1 LLSSSPPPLSSLLL
15 LLSLHDALP
24 ISSPI
29 YRVYDKVFFLTF
41 VRKFF
46 FDVYAIIYKVFYA
59 FKFRAIYINHRH
71 LLSFLLRDSCL
82 SLICGS
88 NTLATVRPSMTT
100 SKSPKRRSNELIA
113 PVSLSSRLLTSTD
126 QLIADDIFRCSP
138 LGVL

>member
-46 FDVYAIIYKVFYA
+46 FDVYAVIYKVFYA

-82 SLICGS
+82 SLKS
-88 NTLATVRPSMTT
+88 EEHT
-100 SKSPKRRSNELIA
+100 SELQ
-113 PVSLSSRLLTSTD
+113 SSFDLVCRLL
-126 QLIADDIFRCSP
+126 LEKNI
-138 LGVL
+138 